1 MIARI
6 RGQILEARLTSL
18 VVDVS
23 GIGYEITVAPEISNG
38 ANIGSDIEL
47 FTSQVIREDSWTLYG
62 FQSSDSRDLFD
73 ELQTVTGVGPK
84 VAHSLLSMFS
94 ADDLR
99 THIGSGEATT
109 LEKVPGIGKK
119 VASRII
125 LELQER
131 FQTLKSGKSKLNG
144 PWRNSL
150 KEALISLG
158 YSVKEAEKAID
169 KALDSLDAEGKSAP
183 ERIELSEL
191 LKLTLNQVRK

>member
-1 MIARI
+1 MIARVI
-6 RGQILEARLTSL
+6 GHLLEVRLTSV
-18 VVDVS
+18 VVDVN
-23 GIGYEITVAPEISNG
+23 GLGYEVVVAP
-38 ANIGSDIEL
+38 DIAASVQVGERVDL
-47 FTSQVIREDSWTLYG
+47 FTSQVIREDSSTLFG
-62 FQSSDSRDLFD
+62 FKNVQARELFNQV
-73 ELQTVTGVGPK
+73 QTVTGVGPK
-84 VAHSLLSMFS
+84 VAHSLLSNFSPDELRSAIGS
-94 ADDLR
+94 ADLK
-99 THIGSGEATT
+99 A